1 MASWNPKANEIFL
14 AAVELPDP
22 AARRALLDQ
31 RCGSD
36 AGLRAEVEALL
47 AAADRPA
54 TFLDRPAAA
63 PFAPTATAPADPG
76 GPTAEFPPG
85 GEAGRLSTG
94 TSARGWSGRT
104 ADYLP
109 GGEAGAVIAGRYTL
123 LERIGEGGMGEVWV
137 AKQTEP
143 VQRKVAVKLIKAG
156 MDSKAVLARFE
167 AERQAL
173 ALMDHPNIAR
183 VLDGGLTER
192 GRPFFVMEL
201 VNGLPLTA
209 FCDRMKLTPRE
220 RLELF
225 VPVCQAVQHAH
236 QKGIVHRDL
245 KPSNVLVT
253 LYDGRPVPKII
264 DFGVAKATGGKLTE
278 QTISTQFGAV
288 VGTLEYMAPEQA
300 GFSALDVDTRADIYA
315 LGVILY
321 ELLTGLR
328 PFDGQRLRAAALDEV
343 LRVIREEEPPRPSTR
358 LSTDGSLPAAA
369 AVRQT
374 EPRRLMTLLQGEL
387 DWVVMKCL
395 EKDRSRRYETANA
408 LAREVQRYLADEPVE
423 ARPPSPGYR
432 LRKVVRRHRR
442 ALATAVVIALL
453 LVAGTAVSTWQAVR
467 ATRAERRAAE
477 QAELERQAKQDA
489 EEQKTRAEA
498 AAAAEA
504 VARRE
509 SQKRLAQ
516 IETGNEIVTSIFID
530 LDLRAVKAS
539 GEPLEAVLAQRLVK
553 AAAQLEG
560 EAVGD
565 PLAVAAL
572 QDRLGRSLLSLG
584 HPRPA
589 IDLFVKA
596 RATRS
601 SALGADHPD
610 TLASM
615 NNLAEGYHA
624 AGQLD
629 KALPLLEETL
639 KLMKAK
645 LGADHPDTL
654 TSMNNL
660 ALGYR
665 DAGQLDK
672 ALPLYEETLKLM
684 KAKLGADHPDTLTSM
699 NNLAAG
705 YHAAGQLDKALP
717 LLEETLKLRKAKLG
731 ADHPDTLTS
740 MNNLALGYDAAG
752 QLDKALPLYEET
764 LKLRKAKLG
773 ADHLDTLISMDNL
786 AGGYHAAGQLD
797 KALPLYEETLKL
809 MKAKLGADHP
819 DTLASMNNLAQGYR
833 AAGQLDKALPLYET
847 AARGVEQRRFRHEYA
862 NRIIPN
868 TIRAYEEAKQFDRA
882 EAWQRKWLA
891 HVQKQAGADS
901 PAYAAELA
909 ALGLNLLQQQK
920 WADAEATLRDCL
932 AIRQQQQPDA
942 WTTFNAQ
949 SMLGG
954 ALLGQKQYAEAEP
967 LLLAGYA
974 GLKERAAKIPANG
987 KLRLPEAADRL
998 VELYAAW
1005 GKPAEAAKW
1014 RAERAKYPPEPAP
1027 PPRPVR

>member
-47 AAADRPA
+47 AAADQPA
-54 TFLDRPAAA
+54 TFLDRPAVA

-76 GPTAEFPPG
+76 G
-85 GEAGRLSTG
+85 
-94 TSARGWSGRT
+94 RT
-104 ADYLP
+104 ADYPP

-278 QTISTQFGAV
+278 HTVSTGFGAV

-442 ALATAVVIALL
+442 ALATAAVIALL

-530 LDLRAVKAS
+530 LDLWAVKAS

-615 NNLAEGYHA
+615 NNLA
-624 AGQLD
+624 
-629 KALPLLEETL
+629 
-639 KLMKAK
+639 
-645 LGADHPDTL
+645 
-654 TSMNNL
+654 
-660 ALGYR
+660 
-665 DAGQLDK
+665 
-672 ALPLYEETLKLM
+672 
-684 KAKLGADHPDTLTSM
+684 
-699 NNLAAG
+699 AG

-717 LLEETLKLRKAKLG
+717 LLEETLKLRKARLG

-740 MNNLALGYDAAG
+740 MNNLAEGYQAAG
-752 QLDKALPLYEET
+752 QLDKALPLLEET
-764 LKLRKAKLG
+764 LKLRKAR
-773 ADHLDTLISMDNL
+773 
-786 AGGYHAAGQLD
+786 
-797 KALPLYEETLKL
+797 
-809 MKAKLGADHP
+809 LGADHP
-819 DTLASMNNLAQGYR
+819 DTLTSMNNLAEGYR

-862 NRIIPN
+862 SRIIPN

-974 GLKERAAKIPANG
+974 GLKERAAKIPANE

-1014 RAERAKYPPEPAP
+1014 RAKRAKYPPEPAP
-1027 PPRPVR
+1027 PPKPVR